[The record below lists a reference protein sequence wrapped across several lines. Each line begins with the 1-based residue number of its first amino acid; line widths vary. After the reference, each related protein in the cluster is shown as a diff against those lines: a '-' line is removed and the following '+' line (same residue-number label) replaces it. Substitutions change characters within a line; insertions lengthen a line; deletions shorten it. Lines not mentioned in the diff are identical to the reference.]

1 MKRRTFCQRKTAPI
15 CAGGGF
21 LLAVSVLSSIA
32 LGFSTY
38 LIGSPLAEA
47 GPISAN
53 VGSIVYSRTINF
65 SDIGLDLQG
74 ETLDSPSFAVVPST
88 SSNSLSGSPT
98 FEVSGK
104 IDHSKIGALD
114 FYDELFLKISF
125 FLEGTSALNYNFV
138 KTMAVSLSN
147 YSVYSFEYEGART
160 VSTRGATTDFL
171 VPVKAKSDR
180 SLWTLTELDAVNSF
194 NQYSQVL
201 FSFFIDPQSLSEESL
216 SVSKYSIT
224 FSLVKESL

>member
-1 MKRRTFCQRKTAPI
+1 MR
-15 CAGGGF
+15 GGGF

-32 LGFSTY
+32 LGFSTF
-38 LIGSPLAEA
+38 LIGSPLTEA

-53 VGSIVYSRTINF
+53 VGSIVYSKTINF

-74 ETLDSPSFAVVPST
+74 GTPNSPSLVVVPST

-125 FLEGTSALNYNFV
+125 FLEGASALNYNFV

-147 YSVYSFEYEGART
+147 YNVYSFEYDGVRT

-171 VPVKAKSDR
+171 IPVKTQSDR

-194 NQYSQVL
+194 NQYSQLL
-201 FSFFIDPQSLSEESL
+201 FSFFIDSESLNEESL
-216 SVSKYSIT
+216 ASSKYSIT
-224 FSLVKESL
+224 FSLAKENL